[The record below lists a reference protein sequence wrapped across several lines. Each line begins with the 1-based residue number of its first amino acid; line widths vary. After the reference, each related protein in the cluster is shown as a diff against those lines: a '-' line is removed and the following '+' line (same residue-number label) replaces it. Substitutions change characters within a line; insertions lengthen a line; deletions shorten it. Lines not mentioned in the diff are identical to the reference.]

1 LQIDFKN
8 SQQKKFYYIKRAI
21 MMGNVFIAIAFMLYF
36 SKEFLGA

>member
-8 SQQKKFYYIKRAI
+8 PQQKKFYYIKRAI
-21 MMGNVFIAIAFMLYF
+21 MMGNIFIAIAAMLYF